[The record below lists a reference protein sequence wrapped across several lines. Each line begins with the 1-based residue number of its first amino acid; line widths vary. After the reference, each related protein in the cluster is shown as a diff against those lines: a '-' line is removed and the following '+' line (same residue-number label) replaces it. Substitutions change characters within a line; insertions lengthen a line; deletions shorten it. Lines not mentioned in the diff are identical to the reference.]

1 MGNTNIVLATAKE
14 YGYSEAQ
21 LEIIRQT
28 AAVGCTDFEIAQF
41 LIVARRTGLDPMV
54 RQIYMVKRWNKAAG
68 RDIATAQTGI
78 DGYRLVAD
86 RTERYAPGREP
97 TFQYDTEGNL
107 YSATAYI
114 KKLVGGAWHE
124 IAATAIWEEY
134 KQMDSKGN
142 LTMMWRKMPHLMLGK
157 CAEALALR
165 RAFPAELSGIYT
177 ADEMA
182 QADNPDIIEAAAVK
196 IESVPPTPAPQPT
209 PTAAVPKSEGM
220 QLSTWGR
227 LNGLCVKRFGDEWQ
241 DVERRRKFALYVSD
255 NHTADIMN
263 LLESEAQAAIDGLEK
278 KLAEMKAA
286 AEASPVPA

>member
-1 MGNTNIVLATAKE
+1 MNNIVLATAKE

-28 AAVGCTDFEIAQF
+28 AAVGCSDFEIAQF

-134 KQMDSKGN
+134 KQTDSKGN

-196 IESVPPTPAPQPT
+196 IAPVVEIPAPQPT
-209 PTAAVPKSEGM
+209 PTAAAWASKEQRYAIGSLFAQLGLGKPSDVPA
-220 QLSTWGR
+220 W
-227 LNGLCVKRFGDEWQ
+227 
-241 DVERRRKFALYVSD
+241 
-255 NHTADIMN
+255 
-263 LLESEAQAAIDGLEK
+263 LEK
-278 KLAEMKAA
+278 EGYDAKLLTETEANNVIASLEKMVKAET
-286 AEASPVPA
+286 EPQPA